1 MNSSFS
7 AEKRTEAPKDGVLG
21 AVWRNQMNRLLLS
34 LAISAAAITGPAAAQ
49 NPDDRYQ
56 DRPGSYRDGDSGR
69 GNMSARIEQLRERI
83 ETGVQSGAISRRD
96 ALSLRSGLRSLT
108 QLERRYSRNGLN
120 NEERQ
125 DLRRRLRS
133 LRQEVRQADNGARGH
148 YDDWDRQSGRD
159 DGRYDDRDGDRD
171 NGRGYDRDDSRYE
184 DDGDDDRYPEPEQ
197 RGGLGGVIDGVL
209 GRNPATLEVGQR
221 APSDLYGVPDEYRDR
236 YRDTDQSYYRSDG
249 RQIYQID
256 ARTRA
261 VVRIHAMNR

>member
-1 MNSSFS
+1 M
-7 AEKRTEAPKDGVLG
+7 ACLG
-21 AVWRNQMNRLLLS
+21 AVWRDQMKRLLLG

-49 NPDDRYQ
+49 DSDNRYQ
-56 DRPGSYRDGDSGR
+56 DRPGSYRDDDGGR

-83 ETGVQSGAISRRD
+83 ETGVQSGAISRRE
-96 ALSLRSGLRSLT
+96 ALSLRSSLRSLT

-125 DLRRRLRS
+125 DLQRRLRS
-133 LRQEVRQADNGARGH
+133 LRQEVRQADNGARGR
-148 YDDWDRQSGRD
+148 YDDWDRQSGGD
-159 DGRYDDRDGDRD
+159 DDRYDDRDGDRD
-171 NGRGYDRDDSRYE
+171 NGRGYDRDDSRY
-184 DDGDDDRYPEPEQ
+184 DDADDRYREPEQ

-209 GRNPATLEVGQR
+209 GRHPATLEVGQR
-221 APSDLYGVPDEYRDR
+221 APSDLYGVPYEYRDR

-256 ARTRA
+256 ARTRT